1 MGTTEPVTTTTI
13 LETRTR
19 TDVADFT
26 DVDVA
31 DAVVL
36 SDTLE
41 QVDVGGGG
49 VLHGRYLRFTGTDL
63 VAAAEELKRL
73 ADRVI
78 DAVMQARYDHEDA
91 KRRECPGCRTLI
103 PPDMNTCG
111 AVECEREWARDC
123 AGLS

>member
-1 MGTTEPVTTTTI
+1 VTTPTI
-13 LETRTR
+13 LVPLTRPE
-19 TDVADFT
+19 DFS

-31 DAVVL
+31 DPAVHGAW
-36 SDTLE
+36 E

-78 DAVMQARYDHEDA
+78 DAVMVARHEHADA
-91 KRRECPGCRTLI
+91 QRLECPGCRTLI
-103 PPDMNTCG
+103 PPDLNTCG
-111 AVECEREWARDC
+111 APHCEREWAMDC